1 MGCDPLRMLGY
12 SGLSRDMADSDG
24 GSDLSGEAVD
34 RRFNSGLTDIRFRV
48 SGYSLRE

>member
-24 GSDLSGEAVD
+24 GSDFVGGSGGSTVQFRAYGYTVQG
-34 RRFNSGLTDIRFRV
+34 FGL
-48 SGYSLRE
+48 